1 MNYLIQ
7 FQLNIYALAILI
19 ILLVAFYIRTSV
31 QSFTKQILRTTI
43 VVTIVAL
50 IVEPLSW
57 IFDGKQFF
65 GAFFLEYTTNFL
77 LFLIAPVIGGLMMSY
92 VDYMVRKDRA
102 RVERRF
108 YYMQWLTF
116 TAVALIIN
124 FFSPIYFSVE
134 MGTNSYSGGD
144 FKWLHYVVIGSMYL
158 YMVFF
163 LFRNWKDTQRWMR
176 YVFIIFFALPILGMV
191 FQIMNSRLFFSWSS
205 IVIGLLVVYMFFETT
220 SGERNYLT
228 RLYSRFSYELYATHL
243 IERNLPFGVLL
254 FDLDGFKDIN
264 DTYGHRVGDLVLI
277 EFGHALTKTFH
288 PNKMVARLAGDEFV
302 VIIEYP
308 DMTIPNYTA
317 ALQAQLA
324 RNAYPQV
331 NTLSF
336 SWGYQSYEEGMTLDQ
351 LYHNVD
357 VKMYEQKNKKIDT
370 GR

>member
-43 VVTIVAL
+43 IVTIVAL

-92 VDYMVRKDRA
+92 VDYMERKDRA

-243 IERNLPFGVLL
+243 I
-254 FDLDGFKDIN
+254 
-264 DTYGHRVGDLVLI
+264 
-277 EFGHALTKTFH
+277 
-288 PNKMVARLAGDEFV
+288 
-302 VIIEYP
+302 
-308 DMTIPNYTA
+308 
-317 ALQAQLA
+317 
-324 RNAYPQV
+324 
-331 NTLSF
+331 
-336 SWGYQSYEEGMTLDQ
+336 
-351 LYHNVD
+351 
-357 VKMYEQKNKKIDT
+357 
-370 GR
+370 